1 MKTLTGP
8 EGRVALYA
16 LASVTGEVVLAFEVS
31 REEAQAVAQAGAGR
45 AGQPKPPPVV
55 LMKDAAAFAAATE
68 RLKWKT
74 LPTQILVDASR
85 IGPELAAR
93 IAEGLSSVAPV
104 VVAVAAGSAVAGV
117 VTEVGG
123 TSR

>member
-1 MKTLTGP
+1 MKTLAGP

-31 REEAQAVAQAGAGR
+31 REEAQAVAQAGAAR

-55 LMKDAAAFAAATE
+55 LMKDAAAFADATE

-74 LPTQILVDASR
+74 APTQILVDASR

-93 IAEGLSSVAPV
+93 IAEGLSCVAPV
-104 VVAVAAGSAVAGV
+104 VVAVAAASAVEAA
-117 VTEVGG
+117 VTEAGR